1 MSQSFTQHYRQ
12 TVGSSSRETRVEA
25 FTSYD
30 EKAETERLYVHVGW
44 QRQLVVP
51 QGAIA
56 GITSRSAKPGDTII
70 IYGIGLGAMTPALP
84 IGQITEVS
92 NTLSAPFQFYFGST
106 LANTIYSGLAPG
118 QIGVYQFNVVV
129 PAISGG
135 DFTPISF
142 SLGGVTDTQTLYTA
156 VQGN

>member
-1 MSQSFTQHYRQ
+1 MIWHRTTFSLASALRAIYARG
-12 TVGSSSRETRVEA
+12 VIGERVMRHLA
-25 FTSYD
+25 V
-30 EKAETERLYVHVGW
+30 L
-44 QRQLVVP
+44 P

-142 SLGGVTDTQTLYTA
+142 SLGGVTGTQTLYTA